1 MMVLISF
8 NSFYSGSRWLLNN
21 KYGKKESK
29 ELNKHG
35 TWYCVQAS
43 SISLFLNKTE
53 ITRNILENKFE
64 KLIAEKIQPNGSQPF
79 EMHRHTSLDY
89 HIFNLLGL
97 FNLAKVGE
105 NIDIDLC
112 NYRSREGS
120 GLQKGL
126 DYLLP
131 YALGKEPWPHEQIK
145 PIDKTTLFNL
155 LCQATVH
162 YEDNEYKEA
171 LHSIDYLNETMEIN
185 GLIYGCTGRS

>member
-1 MMVLISF
+1 M
-8 NSFYSGSRWLLNN
+8 GR
-21 KYGKKESK
+21 
-29 ELNKHG
+29 G
-35 TWYCVQAS
+35 TWYGVQAS

-89 HIFNLLGL
+89 HIFNLLGP

-105 NIDIDLC
+105 NIDIDLW
-112 NYRSREGS
+112 NYRSPEGS

-131 YALGKEPWPHEQIK
+131 YALG
-145 PIDKTTLFNL
+145 
-155 LCQATVH
+155 
-162 YEDNEYKEA
+162 
-171 LHSIDYLNETMEIN
+171 ME
-185 GLIYGCTGRS
+185 L

>member
-1 MMVLISF
+1 MVRGIV
-8 NSFYSGSRWLLNN
+8 
-21 KYGKKESK
+21 SK
-29 ELNKHG
+29 
-35 TWYCVQAS
+35 AS

-53 ITRNILENKFE
+53 ITKNILENKFE

-112 NYRSREGS
+112 NYRSPEGS

-131 YALGKEPWPHEQIK
+131 YALGKEPLPHEQIK

-171 LHSIDYLNETMEIN
+171 LRSIDYLNETMEIN

>member
-1 MMVLISF
+1 M
-8 NSFYSGSRWLLNN
+8 NN
-21 KYGKKESK
+21 KFGKKESK
-29 ELNKHG
+29 ELNNHG
-35 TWYCVQAS
+35 TWYGVQAS

-79 EMHRHTSLDY
+79 EMHRHTSLYY

-105 NIDIDLC
+105 NIDIDLW
-112 NYRSREGS
+112 NYRSPEGS

-131 YALGKEPWPHEQIK
+131 YALGKEAWPNEQIK
-145 PIDKTTLFNL
+145 SIDKTTLFNF
-155 LCQATVH
+155 VVPS
-162 YEDNEYKEA
+162 N
-171 LHSIDYLNETMEIN
+171 
-185 GLIYGCTGRS
+185 CTL